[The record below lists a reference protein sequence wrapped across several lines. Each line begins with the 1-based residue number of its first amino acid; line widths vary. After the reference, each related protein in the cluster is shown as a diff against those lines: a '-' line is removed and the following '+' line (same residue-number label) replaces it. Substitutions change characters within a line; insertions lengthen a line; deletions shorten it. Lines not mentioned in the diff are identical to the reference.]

1 MPSFDDRPGG
11 LLGSL
16 SKPRVDQPAS
26 GPVGAGEN
34 TPAASPTVP
43 IQPPN
48 APTPSTGQLTPLT
61 PAITR
66 QLSALQNSPGVTRV
80 LPGISENTSQRIP
93 VVIKGEM
100 KKIAAPSPLPPPEK
114 EKRRLLVSLA
124 GIVIL
129 LLMTAIVLLSA
140 SPLGQEIGLSI
151 SSLQQGSLFN
161 NHNPTVN
168 GLIAQ
173 ATATA
178 VYHQQTDGYDPYYS
192 GNQIITNGSASRDW
206 PAGECTYW
214 ANSYYHQLTGY
225 WISWNGNADQWV
237 AGAQK
242 AGWNTSSSPHVP
254 SIVVLMPG
262 TQGASRAY
270 GHVAVVESVT
280 GNTVHTSNMN
290 WYANGGGFNRVS
302 NVDFTTGPGVYFVWH
317 S

>member
-1 MPSFDDRPGG
+1 MSSFDDRPGG

-16 SKPRVDQPAS
+16 SKPRVDQPVS
-26 GPVGAGEN
+26 GPLGAGEN
-34 TPAASPTVP
+34 TPASSPTVP
-43 IQPPN
+43 IQPSN

-100 KKIAAPSPLPPPEK
+100 KKIAAPSPLPPPVQK
-114 EKRRLLVSLA
+114 KRRLLVSLA

-129 LLMTAIVLLSA
+129 LLMTTIVLLSA

-192 GNQIITNGSASRDW
+192 GNQIFTNGTTSLAW

-254 SIVVLMPG
+254 SVIVLMPG

-290 WYANGGGFNRVS
+290 WYANGGGFDRVS